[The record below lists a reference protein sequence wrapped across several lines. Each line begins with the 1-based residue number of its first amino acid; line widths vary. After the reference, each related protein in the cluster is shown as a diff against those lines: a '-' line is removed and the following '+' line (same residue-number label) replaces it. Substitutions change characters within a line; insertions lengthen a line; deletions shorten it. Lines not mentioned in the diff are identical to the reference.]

1 MKIGGYEVAIT
12 HPEKIL
18 FPESGISKQELI
30 DYYLKVS
37 HYFLRYSKDRP
48 VSMQRF
54 PNGIGKP
61 GFFQKKAGE
70 YFPEWIPTL
79 DVPKEGGSVRMVL
92 INNKATLAY
101 LSNQDVIT
109 HHLWLSRAD
118 RLHNPDHF
126 IFDLDPPKGNFELV
140 REAALYLREFLI
152 SLGLVPFVKTTGS
165 KGLHVVIP
173 VKREYE
179 FDQTRQLARRIG
191 EEMARQFPEK
201 YTVEIRKEE
210 RKGRLFM
217 DYLRNGYAQTA
228 VAPYSVRAKEGAP
241 VAMPISWEE
250 VKDPG
255 LYSQKYTIRNAL
267 EKLEK
272 EADPWKDFF
281 DSAASLRHA
290 MKQLGLSES

>member
-1 MKIGGYEVAIT
+1 VKIT
-12 HPEKIL
+12 HPDKIL
-18 FPESGISKQELI
+18 FPESGISKKELI
-30 DYYLKVS
+30 DYYLAVGEF
-37 HYFLRYSKDRP
+37 FLGYSKDRP

-61 GFFQKKAGE
+61 GFFQKKAGD
-70 YFPEWIPTL
+70 YFPDWIPTL
-79 DVPKEGGSVRMVL
+79 DVPKEAGTVRMVL

-101 LSNQDVIT
+101 LTNQDVIT

-118 RLHNPDHF
+118 QLRVPDHF

-140 REAALYLREFLI
+140 REAALYLHDFLPN
-152 SLGLVPFVKTTGS
+152 LGLVPFVKTTGS

-173 VKREYE
+173 VKREFE

-201 YTVEIRKEE
+201 FTVDIRKED

-228 VAPYSVRAKEGAP
+228 VGPYSVRAKEGAP

-250 VKDPG
+250 VKDPA
-255 LYSQKYTIRNAL
+255 LYSQKYNIRNAMD
-267 EKLEK
+267 KLNSEP
-272 EADPWKDFF
+272 DPWEEFYR
-281 DSAASLRHA
+281 SARSLKPA
-290 MKQLGLSES
+290 MKALGLDQD